1 MIVVADTCVLID
13 HLRGVPAASEALGA
27 YQEVR
32 VSALAVAELRAVAA
46 ELDDGRTQAA
56 AALDDLLDDCVIV
69 AVDEAIAAL
78 AAGIA
83 ATTGLPLWDAVVLA
97 TARRDG
103 LTLLTR
109 HHGYGVDAYDARV
122 AYDPENATAFW
133 QRAQ

>member
-13 HLRGVPAASEALGA
+13 HLRGVSAAADALRA

-32 VSALAVAELRAVAA
+32 VSALSVAELRAVAA
-46 ELDDGRTQAA
+46 ELDVGRTRAA
-56 AALDDLLDDCVIV
+56 AALDDLLDDCVV
-69 AVDEAIAAL
+69 VPVDEAIAAL

-109 HHGYGVDAYDARV
+109 HLGYGVDAYDVRV
-122 AYDPENATAFW
+122 AYDPNDAKAFW
-133 QRAQ
+133 QREP